1 MLLLSLHNMEALF
14 KRILEKEFEANEI
27 QMGIRVYAYAS
38 ENNQIVTYA
47 GECLLG
53 GRKIMT
59 LRIDATPPF
68 ETKISTVTF
77 MEPGKLRHYVEII
90 EEATRSFHRL
100 ADQED

>member
-1 MLLLSLHNMEALF
+1 MMEALF

-38 ENNQIVTYA
+38 ENNRTVTYA

-68 ETKISTVTF
+68 ATQISTATF
-77 MEPGKLRHYVEII
+77 LEPAKLRHYAEII
-90 EEATRSFHRL
+90 EEAARSFYRL
-100 ADQED
+100 ANDPD